1 MALDSSITEMPQPP
15 SGRLP
20 FLLLLACVVS
30 NPVSSWGRDFYAEP
44 MVVYDDS
51 ASRPCLSW
59 ILS

>member
-30 NPVSSWGRDFYAEP
+30 NPVGSWGRDFYAEP

-51 ASRPCLSW
+51 ASRPCL
-59 ILS
+59 

>member
-20 FLLLLACVVS
+20 FLLLLACV
-30 NPVSSWGRDFYAEP
+30 PVGSWGRDFYTEP

-51 ASRPCLSW
+51 ASW
-59 ILS
+59 